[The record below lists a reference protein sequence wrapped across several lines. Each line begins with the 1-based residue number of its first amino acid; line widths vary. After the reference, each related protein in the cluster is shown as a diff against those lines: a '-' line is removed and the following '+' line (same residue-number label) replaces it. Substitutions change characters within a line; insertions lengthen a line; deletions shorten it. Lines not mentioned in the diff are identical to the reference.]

1 MFGDPVENE
10 KGWEMI
16 PLSELGTCK
25 NGMNFASDED
35 GIEIAYLG
43 VGDFKDNSRIDG
55 VSGLSQIS
63 LNTMPSEEYLLKD
76 EDIVFVR
83 SNGSKELVGRCLAVY
98 PGNEKLTFSGFCI
111 RWRKNSD
118 KVMTDFLL
126 QVLKTENVRI
136 LMRGRGAN
144 IQNLNQQILGKLMI
158 PVPNMALQQSFVEF
172 VGAIDKSRFIEM
184 FGDPVSNPKSWD
196 KYLIK
201 DCLIRIE
208 NGKSFVCSNQERE
221 GDSPAILK
229 LSAATY
235 GEYLPEE
242 NKALLDDDL
251 FNSEV
256 EVREGDLLFTRKN
269 TPDLVGMAAYVYKT
283 PPKLMMPDLIFRLV
297 PNERINPIFLWQL
310 INCREFRP
318 IIRRAASGSAQSMSN
333 ISKERL
339 GKIQIICP
347 PISEQERL
355 LPLMKQI
362 DKSKLAIYKIK
373 KHVLGRRLAT

>member
-1 MFGDPVENE
+1 M
-10 KGWEMI
+10 
-16 PLSELGTCK
+16 
-25 NGMNFASDED
+25 
-35 GIEIAYLG
+35 
-43 VGDFKDNSRIDG
+43 
-55 VSGLSQIS
+55 
-63 LNTMPSEEYLLKD
+63 
-76 EDIVFVR
+76 VR
-83 SNGSKELVGRCLAVY
+83 L
-98 PGNEKLTFSGFCI
+98 
-111 RWRKNSD
+111 
-118 KVMTDFLL
+118 
-126 QVLKTENVRI
+126 
-136 LMRGRGAN
+136 
-144 IQNLNQQILGKLMI
+144 
-158 PVPNMALQQSFVEF
+158 
-172 VGAIDKSRFIEM
+172 
-184 FGDPVSNPKSWD
+184 
-196 KYLIK
+196 
-201 DCLIRIE
+201 RIE
-208 NGKSFVCSNQERE
+208 NGKSFVCSNQERK
-221 GDSPAILK
+221 GGSPAILK

>member
-184 FGDPVSNPKSWD
+184 FGDPVSNPKGWD
-196 KYLIK
+196 KYPIK

-221 GDSPAILK
+221 GGSPAILK

>member
-1 MFGDPVENE
+1 
-10 KGWEMI
+10 
-16 PLSELGTCK
+16 
-25 NGMNFASDED
+25 
-35 GIEIAYLG
+35 
-43 VGDFKDNSRIDG
+43 
-55 VSGLSQIS
+55 
-63 LNTMPSEEYLLKD
+63 
-76 EDIVFVR
+76 
-83 SNGSKELVGRCLAVY
+83 
-98 PGNEKLTFSGFCI
+98 
-111 RWRKNSD
+111 
-118 KVMTDFLL
+118 
-126 QVLKTENVRI
+126 
-136 LMRGRGAN
+136 
-144 IQNLNQQILGKLMI
+144 
-158 PVPNMALQQSFVEF
+158 
-172 VGAIDKSRFIEM
+172 M

-362 DKSKLAIYKIK
+362 DKSRFIEMFGDPVENEKGWEMIPLSELGTCKNGMNFASDEDGIEIAYLGVGDFKDNSRIDGVSGLSQISLNTMPSEEYLLKDEDIVFVRSNGSKELVGRCLAVYPGNEKLTFSGFCIRWRKNSDKVMTDFLLQVLKTENVRILMRGRGANIQNLNQQILGKLMIPVPNMALQQSFVEFVGAIDKSKLAIYKIK
-373 KHVLGRRLAT
+373 KNVLGRRLAT

>member
-373 KHVLGRRLAT
+373 KNVLGRRLAT

>member
-1 MFGDPVENE
+1 M
-10 KGWEMI
+10 
-16 PLSELGTCK
+16 
-25 NGMNFASDED
+25 
-35 GIEIAYLG
+35 
-43 VGDFKDNSRIDG
+43 
-55 VSGLSQIS
+55 
-63 LNTMPSEEYLLKD
+63 
-76 EDIVFVR
+76 
-83 SNGSKELVGRCLAVY
+83 
-98 PGNEKLTFSGFCI
+98 
-111 RWRKNSD
+111 
-118 KVMTDFLL
+118 
-126 QVLKTENVRI
+126 
-136 LMRGRGAN
+136 
-144 IQNLNQQILGKLMI
+144 
-158 PVPNMALQQSFVEF
+158 
-172 VGAIDKSRFIEM
+172 
-184 FGDPVSNPKSWD
+184 SNPKSWD

-362 DKSKLAIYKIK
+362 DKSEFVERFPELSLFY
-373 KHVLGRRLAT
+373 RLFSPLNSEMICIFPYFCPYAGSAREIRGIFVALHINNWFSEPILI

>member
-1 MFGDPVENE
+1 MAKLGDICTINMGQSPSSSTYNSTGEGLPFFQGNADFGDIHPTVRTWCSNPIKIAEKGDLLISVRAPIGALNIANEQCCIGRGLAALTNCTKNIYKEYLWFALLSKIDELNSKGTGSTFKSINKKILAETSIPLPSLERQKQIAKQLICLATLLSRKKQQLSKLDQLVKSRFIEMFGDPVENE

-172 VGAIDKSRFIEM
+172 VGAIDKS
-184 FGDPVSNPKSWD
+184 
-196 KYLIK
+196 
-201 DCLIRIE
+201 
-208 NGKSFVCSNQERE
+208 
-221 GDSPAILK
+221 
-229 LSAATY
+229 
-235 GEYLPEE
+235 
-242 NKALLDDDL
+242 
-251 FNSEV
+251 
-256 EVREGDLLFTRKN
+256 
-269 TPDLVGMAAYVYKT
+269 
-283 PPKLMMPDLIFRLV
+283 
-297 PNERINPIFLWQL
+297 
-310 INCREFRP
+310 
-318 IIRRAASGSAQSMSN
+318 
-333 ISKERL
+333 
-339 GKIQIICP
+339 
-347 PISEQERL
+347 
-355 LPLMKQI
+355 
-362 DKSKLAIYKIK
+362 KLAIYKIK
-373 KHVLGRRLAT
+373 NMYWEGD

>member
-1 MFGDPVENE
+1 
-10 KGWEMI
+10 
-16 PLSELGTCK
+16 
-25 NGMNFASDED
+25 
-35 GIEIAYLG
+35 
-43 VGDFKDNSRIDG
+43 
-55 VSGLSQIS
+55 
-63 LNTMPSEEYLLKD
+63 
-76 EDIVFVR
+76 
-83 SNGSKELVGRCLAVY
+83 
-98 PGNEKLTFSGFCI
+98 
-111 RWRKNSD
+111 
-118 KVMTDFLL
+118 
-126 QVLKTENVRI
+126 
-136 LMRGRGAN
+136 
-144 IQNLNQQILGKLMI
+144 
-158 PVPNMALQQSFVEF
+158 
-172 VGAIDKSRFIEM
+172 M

-362 DKSKLAIYKIK
+362 DKSGFVERFPELSLFY
-373 KHVLGRRLAT
+373 RLFSPLNSEMICIFPYFCPYAESAREIRGIFVALHINNWFSEPILI

>member
-1 MFGDPVENE
+1 MG
-10 KGWEMI
+10 
-16 PLSELGTCK
+16 
-25 NGMNFASDED
+25 
-35 GIEIAYLG
+35 
-43 VGDFKDNSRIDG
+43 
-55 VSGLSQIS
+55 
-63 LNTMPSEEYLLKD
+63 
-76 EDIVFVR
+76 
-83 SNGSKELVGRCLAVY
+83 
-98 PGNEKLTFSGFCI
+98 
-111 RWRKNSD
+111 
-118 KVMTDFLL
+118 
-126 QVLKTENVRI
+126 
-136 LMRGRGAN
+136 
-144 IQNLNQQILGKLMI
+144 
-158 PVPNMALQQSFVEF
+158 
-172 VGAIDKSRFIEM
+172 KSRFIEM

-196 KYLIK
+196 KYPIK

-373 KHVLGRRLAT
+373 KHVLGRRLAK

>member
-1 MFGDPVENE
+1 MRVKLEDVCEKGSSNIKQSDVENLNGDYPVFGASGYLGNVNFYHQDKPYVAVVKDGAGIGRTTMHPANSSVIGTMQYLLPKENILPEYLYYVVSYMNLSKYYSGATIPHIYFKDYKNEKFSLDCLDKQRQIVMTLDKVQSIIEKRKKQLEKLDELVKSRFIEMFGDPVENE

-172 VGAIDKSRFIEM
+172 VGAIDKS
-184 FGDPVSNPKSWD
+184 
-196 KYLIK
+196 
-201 DCLIRIE
+201 
-208 NGKSFVCSNQERE
+208 
-221 GDSPAILK
+221 
-229 LSAATY
+229 
-235 GEYLPEE
+235 
-242 NKALLDDDL
+242 
-251 FNSEV
+251 
-256 EVREGDLLFTRKN
+256 
-269 TPDLVGMAAYVYKT
+269 
-283 PPKLMMPDLIFRLV
+283 
-297 PNERINPIFLWQL
+297 
-310 INCREFRP
+310 
-318 IIRRAASGSAQSMSN
+318 
-333 ISKERL
+333 
-339 GKIQIICP
+339 
-347 PISEQERL
+347 
-355 LPLMKQI
+355 
-362 DKSKLAIYKIK
+362 KLAIYKIK
-373 KHVLGRRLAT
+373 KNVLGRRLAT

>member
-1 MFGDPVENE
+1 MSNPKSWDKYLIKDCLIRIENGKSFVCSNQEREGDSPAIL
-10 KGWEMI
+10 K
-16 PLSELGTCK
+16 LSAATYG
-25 NGMNFASDED
+25 
-35 GIEIAYLG
+35 
-43 VGDFKDNSRIDG
+43 
-55 VSGLSQIS
+55 
-63 LNTMPSEEYLLKD
+63 EYLPEENKALLD
-76 EDIVFVR
+76 DDLFNSEVEVR
-83 SNGSKELVGRCLAVY
+83 EGDLLFTRKNTPDLVGMAAYVYKTPPKLMMPDLIFRLVPNERINPIFLWQLINCREFRPIIRRAASGSAQSMSNISKER
-98 PGNEKLTFSGFCI
+98 
-111 RWRKNSD
+111 
-118 KVMTDFLL
+118 
-126 QVLKTENVRI
+126 
-136 LMRGRGAN
+136 
-144 IQNLNQQILGKLMI
+144 LGKIQIICPPISEQERLLPLMK
-158 PVPNMALQQSFVEF
+158 Q
-172 VGAIDKSRFIEM
+172 IDKSRFIEM

-373 KHVLGRRLAT
+373 KNVLGRRLAT